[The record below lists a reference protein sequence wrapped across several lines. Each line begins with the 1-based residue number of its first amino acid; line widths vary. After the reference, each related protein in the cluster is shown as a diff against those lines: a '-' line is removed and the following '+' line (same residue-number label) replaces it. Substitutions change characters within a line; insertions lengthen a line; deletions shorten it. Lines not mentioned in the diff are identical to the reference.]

1 MKTMINIKAD
11 REVKIKAQKVAK
23 DLGMPL
29 STVINAY
36 LREFIRTKSVH
47 FSLMPLGTP
56 EGVLKPHVKRRLAR
70 IHKDIV
76 AGKNLVGPFDA
87 GSELNTFLDS
97 LKP

>member
-11 REVKIKAQKVAK
+11 REVKIKAQKVAA

-47 FSLMPLGTP
+47 FSLIPLGTP
-56 EGVLKPHVKRRLAR
+56 EGVLKPHVKRRYAR

-76 AGKNLVGPFDA
+76 EGKNLVGPFEDA
-87 GSELNTFLDS
+87 KEVMRYLNS
-97 LKP
+97 